1 MEFKG
6 KNVIVTGGANGI
18 GKAAVEG
25 VVAEGGHAVVL
36 DLNLKAAQEV
46 QKCLGKDKVSVYQMN
61 LADSQGVRDVMA
73 RVIRDLGKVDVLVN
87 CAGIVNT
94 KPFEEIGQ
102 EEWEKVIHINL
113 NGTYTAISAVYP
125 HMKENHYGRIVNVA
139 SVAAKRGGGFLG
151 TSAYA
156 ASKAGVIGLTKAIAR
171 EGGPYGIACN
181 AVCPAFTLTHMLDTM
196 SEEVRQKVTASMP
209 LGRGAQPEEVANM
222 ILFLAS
228 DRASFITGEI
238 SDADG
243 GITMDG

>member
-1 MEFKG
+1 MEFENR
-6 KNVIVTGGANGI
+6 NVIVTGGANGI
-18 GKAAVEG
+18 GRAVVDG
-25 VVAEGGHAVVL
+25 VIAEGGHAVIL
-36 DLNLKAAQEV
+36 DMNLEASKAV
-46 QKCLGKDKVSVYQMN
+46 QQQLGKEKVSVYQMN
-61 LADSQGVRDVMA
+61 LADSQGIRDVMDQ
-73 RVIRDLGKVDVLVN
+73 VIKDLGQVHVLVN

-94 KPFEEIGQ
+94 KPFDEIGQ
-102 EEWEKVIHINL
+102 EEWERVININL

-125 HMKENHYGRIVNVA
+125 HMKKNRYGRIVNVA
-139 SVAAKRGGGFLG
+139 SVAAKRGGGLLG

-156 ASKAGVIGLTKAIAR
+156 TSKAGVIGLTKAIAR

-181 AVCPAFTLTHMLDTM
+181 AVCPAFTLTHMLDSM
-196 SEEVRQKVTASMP
+196 SKELQEQLAASMP
-209 LGRGAQPEEVANM
+209 LRRGAQPEEVANM

>member
-1 MEFKG
+1 MEFENR
-6 KNVIVTGGANGI
+6 NVIVTGGANGI
-18 GKAAVEG
+18 GRAVVDG
-25 VVAEGGHAVVL
+25 VIAEGGHAVIL
-36 DLNLKAAQEV
+36 DMNLEASKAV
-46 QKCLGKDKVSVYQMN
+46 QQLGKEKVSVYQMN
-61 LADSQGVRDVMA
+61 LADSQGIRDVMDQ
-73 RVIRDLGKVDVLVN
+73 VIKDLGQVHVLVN

-94 KPFEEIGQ
+94 KPFDEIGQ
-102 EEWEKVIHINL
+102 EEWERVININL

-125 HMKENHYGRIVNVA
+125 HMKKNRYGRIVNVA
-139 SVAAKRGGGFLG
+139 SVAAKRGGGLLG

-156 ASKAGVIGLTKAIAR
+156 TSKAGVIGLTKAIAR

-181 AVCPAFTLTHMLDTM
+181 AVCPAFTLTHMLDSM
-196 SEEVRQKVTASMP
+196 SKELQEQLAASMP
-209 LGRGAQPEEVANM
+209 LRRGAQPEEVANM

>member
-6 KNVIVTGGANGI
+6 KNVIVTGGASGI
-18 GKAAVEG
+18 GYAVVSG
-25 VVAEGGHAVVL
+25 VVARGGHAVIL
-36 DLNLKAAQEV
+36 DLNLEAAQEV
-46 QKCLGKDKVSVYQMN
+46 QRDLGRDKVSVYQMD
-61 LADSQGVRDVMA
+61 LADSQKIRA
-73 RVIRDLGKVDVLVN
+73 VIASVIKNIGQVHVLVN

-94 KPFEEIGQ
+94 KPFDEIGQ
-102 EEWEKVIHINL
+102 EEWEKVIDINL

-125 HMKENHYGRIVNVA
+125 HMKEKHYGRIVNIA

-156 ASKAGVIGLTKAIAR
+156 ASKAGVIGLTKAVAR
-171 EGGPYGIACN
+171 EGGPFGIACN
-181 AVCPAFTLTHMLDTM
+181 AVCPAFTLTHMLDSM
-196 SEEVRQKVTASMP
+196 SEEVRRKVTASMP
-209 LGRGAQPEEVANM
+209 LGRGARPEEVAEL

-228 DRASFITGEI
+228 DLASFITGEI

>member
-1 MEFKG
+1 MEFENR
-6 KNVIVTGGANGI
+6 NVIVTGGANGI
-18 GKAAVEG
+18 GRAVVDG
-25 VVAEGGHAVVL
+25 VIAEGGHAVIL
-36 DLNLKAAQEV
+36 DMNLEASKAVRQ
-46 QKCLGKDKVSVYQMN
+46 QLGKEKVSVYQMN
-61 LADSQGVRDVMA
+61 LADSQGIRDVMDQ
-73 RVIRDLGKVDVLVN
+73 VIKDLGQVHVLVN

-94 KPFEEIGQ
+94 KPFDEIGQ
-102 EEWEKVIHINL
+102 EEWERVININL

-125 HMKENHYGRIVNVA
+125 HMKKNRYGRIVNVA
-139 SVAAKRGGGFLG
+139 SVAAKRGGGLLG

-156 ASKAGVIGLTKAIAR
+156 TSKAGVIGLTKAIAR

-181 AVCPAFTLTHMLDTM
+181 AVCPAFTLTHMLDSM
-196 SEEVRQKVTASMP
+196 SKELQEQLAASMP
-209 LGRGAQPEEVANM
+209 LRRGAQPEEVANM